1 MMIMIMTITILL
13 LLLLIIIII
22 IINKYIHTEIRR
34 RSTRCLTA
42 KYNPFPTVE
51 TKIFSMKDWTVPK
64 YNRSRRLANM
74 RCTRGTTRGHAL
86 QIRKTTTLKSII
98 ARFRYDPLWKIII
111 SEKTN
116 SKQEKQKK
124 SKQNKGTLSCL
135 GFRSSLTLTFFP
147 SNS

>member
-1 MMIMIMTITILL
+1 MPPLSAIFSPSVCSPLICTHTKKYINKKIIMMIMIMKITILL
-13 LLLLIIIII
+13 LLLLLLI

-86 QIRKTTTLKSII
+86 QIRKTTTFKSIL
-98 ARFRYDPLWKIII
+98 ARFRYVPLWKIVI

-116 SKQEKQKK
+116 
-124 SKQNKGTLSCL
+124 
-135 GFRSSLTLTFFP
+135 
-147 SNS
+147 